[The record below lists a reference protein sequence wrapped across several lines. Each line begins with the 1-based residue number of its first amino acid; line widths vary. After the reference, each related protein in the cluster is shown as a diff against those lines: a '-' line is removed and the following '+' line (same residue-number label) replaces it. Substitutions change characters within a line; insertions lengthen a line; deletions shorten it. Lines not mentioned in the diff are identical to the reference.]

1 MLNFTLN
8 SGLRRCF
15 LIAWA
20 EVIKMVSRR
29 IGKILAELEED
40 LVEAGLSEEQAA
52 SIVDDLEDALDD
64 LGVEETES
72 PESSD
77 SDNQD
82 ETDQN

>member
-1 MLNFTLN
+1 
-8 SGLRRCF
+8 
-15 LIAWA
+15 
-20 EVIKMVSRR
+20 MVSRR